1 MEIIAFLLLVLFI
14 GIAILVNAFY
24 RRGKQQK
31 AEQSYV
37 LENLG
42 LQPEVHEKLFPLIEH
57 LNQSLDANYVEQ
69 VRERV
74 IREHQIS
81 LTEWEN
87 RWFEW
92 QRYLILVAI
101 FRNVP
106 MYSREIDEIW
116 HEMLMFTKDYDRF
129 CEQFLKAP
137 LHHTPKLPG
146 SGFNQQEKARFDWYY
161 ATLFQPTP
169 YSDQIWGSFF
179 EYPLERKIL
188 DAYRDQSVNELL
200 THYFQQQVAEEVPEV
215 QNSVSFLV
223 DYLQAQIQQL
233 DKYVKKSGIA
243 LAQFAEQFLF
253 PRLQEQKERTQGYLF
268 LSLFY
273 ADRYKSQRKALKSKV
288 NDLRKKRMKHQKTS

>member
-1 MEIIAFLLLVLFI
+1 LEIIALLLLVLFI

-37 LENLG
+37 IEDLG
-42 LQPEVHEKLFPLIEH
+42 LQPEVHEKLVPLIEH
-57 LNQSLDANYVEQ
+57 LNQSLDDTYVEQ
-69 VRERV
+69 VCDRV

-92 QRYLILVAI
+92 KRFLILVAL
-101 FRNVP
+101 FRDVP

-116 HEMLMFTKDYDRF
+116 HEMLMFTNDYDRF
-129 CEQFLKAP
+129 CQQYLKTL

-146 SGFNQQEKARFDWYY
+146 SGFDQQEKARFDWYY
-161 ATLFQPTP
+161 ATLFQLTP
-169 YSDQIWGSFF
+169 YSQQIWGSFF

-188 DAYRDQSVNELL
+188 DHYRDGKDSELFPR
-200 THYFQQQVAEEVPEV
+200 YFNQPVAEEVPKV
-215 QNSVSFLV
+215 QESASFLV
-223 DYLQAQIQQL
+223 DHLQAQIRQIDQFVEKNGVAL
-233 DKYVKKSGIA
+233 EPFAKQVLLPQEKKE
-243 LAQFAEQFLF
+243 AQA
-253 PRLQEQKERTQGYLF
+253 YLF

-273 ADRYKSQRKALKSKV
+273 ADRYKSQRKVLHNKL
-288 NDLRKKRMKHQKTS
+288 NDLRKKRTKHQKTS